1 MSLSSCCGPR
11 GDGNRLCRA
20 QAAAVCLG
28 PPSAAPR
35 QERGPASHSPTR
47 ARRHASP
54 PAQPPSPARPPL
66 RCTPAGTSRCARSR
80 RQRFCSHGGTRG
92 EAVGGRQ
99 LLQRTSHALPILPA
113 PPLSPRCPRGVPP
126 PPPPPPTHTTLL
138 TCPHQPPSA
147 GRNPQSGHLHT
158 VGCRGGGATG
168 GGSVGRHGGERWL
181 A

>member
-126 PPPPPPTHTTLL
+126 PPPPRHPHT
-138 TCPHQPPSA
+138 PPSSLVHISHRLQA
-147 GRNPQSGHLHT
+147 GTHNQVICIRLGV
-158 VGCRGGGATG
+158 VGAGPRGGGA
-168 GGSVGRHGGERWL
+168 
-181 A
+181 